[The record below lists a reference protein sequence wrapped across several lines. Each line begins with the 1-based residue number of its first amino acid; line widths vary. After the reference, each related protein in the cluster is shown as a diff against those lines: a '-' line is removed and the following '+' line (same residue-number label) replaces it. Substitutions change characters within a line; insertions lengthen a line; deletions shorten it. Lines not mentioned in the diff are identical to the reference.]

1 MKRLLYYIAAVGAFC
16 GICATQAFAQHS
28 SSATQV
34 VTFSVHRSTMPA
46 SLVSL
51 SSSVPDGRRADEQI
65 LSLEHSPLPRS
76 LPKFT
81 VTLDS
86 RQPKSLA
93 VELGT
98 ANTVVEVKNEL
109 INYATREPVVLTVS
123 D

>member
-1 MKRLLYYIAAVGAFC
+1 MKRLLHIAAVGAFC

-34 VTFSVHRSTMPA
+34 VTFSVHRSTVPA

-65 LSLEHSPLPRS
+65 LSSKHSPPPRS
-76 LPKFT
+76 LPKLT

-86 RQPKSLA
+86 RQPKNLA

-98 ANTVVEVKNEL
+98 ANTVVDVKNEL
-109 INYATREPVVLTVS
+109 INYATRKSVVLTVS

>member
-1 MKRLLYYIAAVGAFC
+1 MKRLLHIATVGAFC

-34 VTFSVHRSTMPA
+34 VTFSVHRSTVPA

-65 LSLEHSPLPRS
+65 LSSKHSPPPRS
-76 LPKFT
+76 LPKLT

-86 RQPKSLA
+86 RQPKNLA

-98 ANTVVEVKNEL
+98 ANTVVDVKNEL
-109 INYATREPVVLTVS
+109 ITYATPKSVVLTVS

>member
-1 MKRLLYYIAAVGAFC
+1 MKRLLHIATVGAFC

-34 VTFSVHRSTMPA
+34 VTFSVHRSTVPA

-51 SSSVPDGRRADEQI
+51 SFSVPDGRRADEQI
-65 LSLEHSPLPRS
+65 LSSKYSPLPRS
-76 LPKFT
+76 LPKLT
-81 VTLDS
+81 ATLDS
-86 RQPKSLA
+86 RQPNNLA

-98 ANTVVEVKNEL
+98 ANTVVDVKNEL
-109 INYATREPVVLTVS
+109 IADATRKSVVLTVS